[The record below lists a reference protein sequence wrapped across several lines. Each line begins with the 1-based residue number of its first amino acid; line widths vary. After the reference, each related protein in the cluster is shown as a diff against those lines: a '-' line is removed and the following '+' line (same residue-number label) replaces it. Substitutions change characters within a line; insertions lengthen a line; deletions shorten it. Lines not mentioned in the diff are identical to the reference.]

1 MLFKVSYESARGV
14 IDDYDVTVADF
25 STIGYDALL
34 LGRNVCNI
42 FLKDIDTRVWI
53 RIPSLKVLR
62 YFLSAFEDE
71 TTEVSIIF
79 RERDGSPNRSNHS
92 GPSSNKSDFTEC
104 AVNK

>member
-1 MLFKVSYESARGV
+1 MTQISWPRKVATS
-14 IDDYDVTVADF
+14 DDYDVTVADF

-34 LGRNVCNI
+34 LGGNVCNI
-42 FLKDIDTRVWI
+42 YLKDIDTRVWI

-79 RERDGSPNRSNHS
+79 RERDGYPNRSNHS